1 MPPLDDEKSSEA
13 TEAWLAAA
21 LGERSRSN
29 QLRQRQLIRPI
40 DSVHV
45 EIDGRRYVNFCSNNY
60 LGLTHHPR
68 VIEAAARAAQSHGAG
83 AGASGLISGY
93 TDLHASAERALARWK
108 ATESAVLLASGYQ
121 ANHAIVQTI
130 AGIAQSTGTRARF
143 LLDKIAHASLIDAIR
158 ATDLPLRVFPHN
170 HLEKLERLLSEADA
184 TERQIVV
191 TESIFSMDGDASPLA
206 GLAQLKSRFPFVLLL
221 DEAHGSGVY
230 GANGSGYA
238 NELGLTDVVDL
249 FVVTL
254 SKSLGGAGGAVCASK
269 EWCDALVNFGR
280 AYVYSTAPPPAVAA
294 ACEAAIEIMSKE
306 PERQRRVR
314 ELSKR
319 VRAALHLMGDSP
331 IVPLVVGEESAAIE
345 AAARLREKGMLVLPV
360 RPPTVPRGA
369 SRLRVTL
376 SCDHSDEEV
385 QTLIDA
391 IRMIKPT
398 ADSDR

>member
-1 MPPLDDEKSSEA
+1 MTPPPPDDQQF

-68 VIEAAARAAQSHGAG
+68 VIEAIARAAQSHGAG

-108 ATESAVLLASGYQ
+108 GTESAVLLASGYQ
-121 ANHAIVQTI
+121 ANQAIVQTI

-143 LLDKIAHASLIDAIR
+143 LLDKLAHASLIDAIR
-158 ATDLPLRVFPHN
+158 GTDVPLRVFPHN

-184 TERQIVV
+184 NERQIVV
-191 TESIFSMDGDASPLA
+191 TESIFSMDGDAAPLA
-206 GLAQLKSRFPFVLLL
+206 GLAQLKCRYPFVLLL
-221 DEAHGSGVY
+221 DEAHGSGVC
-230 GANGSGYA
+230 GENGSGYA
-238 NELGLTDVVDL
+238 NELGLTNPVDL

-254 SKSLGGAGGAVCASK
+254 SKSLGGAGGGVCASK
-269 EWCDALVNFGR
+269 KWCDALVNFGR

-294 ACEAAIEIMSKE
+294 ACETAIGIMSKE
-306 PERQRRVR
+306 PHRQRRVR
-314 ELSKR
+314 EISKR

-331 IVPLVVGEESAAIE
+331 IIPLIVGEESAAME

-360 RPPTVPRGA
+360 RPPTVPRGT
-369 SRLRVTL
+369 SRLRITL
-376 SCDHSDEEV
+376 SCDHSEEEV

-391 IRMIKPT
+391 IRTIKLNDQ
-398 ADSDR
+398 ANG